1 MMPRIIIHNAVSLDG
16 RIDGFTP
23 DIGLYYEL
31 ASGWNEDATLAGSN
45 TIIGAEEESLKEDD
59 GKIKPQQDDPT
70 DTRPLL
76 VVVDSRGR
84 VRNWQLLRKAPYWKD
99 FIALC
104 SQSTPKEYLNYLEKR
119 TIRTIVSGDDR
130 VDLKTALEELNRDYG
145 VNTVRVESGGTLN
158 GVLLREGLVDEVS
171 ILVHPYLVGGMT
183 PRSIYRTSGLAESE
197 QSIPLR
203 LVYLEKL
210 KKDLVW
216 MRYEVVK
223 K

>member
-31 ASGWNEDATLAGSN
+31 TSQWHEDATLAGSK
-45 TIIGAEEESLKEDD
+45 TIVEAEEESPQEDE
-59 GKIKPQQDDPT
+59 GVIKPPQVDPT

-84 VRNWQLLRKAPYWKD
+84 VRNWHQLRKASYWRD

-104 SQSTPKEYLNYLEKR
+104 SQSTQKEHLEYLEKR
-119 TIRTIVSGDDR
+119 HIRTIVAGDDR
-130 VDLKTALEELNRDYG
+130 VDLRTALEELNRDYG
-145 VNTVRVESGGTLN
+145 VSTVRVDSGGTLN

-171 ILVHPYLVGGMT
+171 VLVHPYLVGGMT

-210 KKDLVW
+210 KKDLIW